1 MVTYSTNELISSSE
15 FAKKFGT
22 YLAQI
27 QDNTVEKLA
36 ILKNNKVEA
45 VIISKD
51 EYESMKE
58 ALKEVE
64 SKKILK
70 SIQSGLD
77 DMKSGKTKSIDK
89 LWDELWIYNI
99 QIIFLKEAKQLSKK
113 FKLLKQDLQDLI
125 QDITINK
132 DFGVDLGS
140 NLYKK
145 RVKNSSIPTGKSGG
159 FRVIIYYQV
168 EDNIVLISIYSKTQ
182 KDNIND
188 EEIEDILKNYL
199 KK

>member
-27 QDNTVEKLA
+27 KDNSVEKLA

-51 EYESMKE
+51 EYENMKE

-64 SKKILK
+64 SKKILQ

-77 DMKSGKTKSIDK
+77 DIKNGKTKAIS
-89 LWDELWIYNI
+89 LRPSENNI
-99 QIIFLKEAKQLSKK
+99 I
-113 FKLLKQDLQDLI
+113 
-125 QDITINK
+125 
-132 DFGVDLGS
+132 
-140 NLYKK
+140 
-145 RVKNSSIPTGKSGG
+145 
-159 FRVIIYYQV
+159 
-168 EDNIVLISIYSKTQ
+168 
-182 KDNIND
+182 
-188 EEIEDILKNYL
+188 
-199 KK
+199 

>member
-27 QDNTVEKLA
+27 KDNSVEKLA

-51 EYESMKE
+51 EYENMKE
-58 ALKEVE
+58 ALKQIEA
-64 SKKILK
+64 KKIID

-89 LWDELWIYNI
+89 LWDEL
-99 QIIFLKEAKQLSKK
+99 
-113 FKLLKQDLQDLI
+113 
-125 QDITINK
+125 
-132 DFGVDLGS
+132 
-140 NLYKK
+140 
-145 RVKNSSIPTGKSGG
+145 
-159 FRVIIYYQV
+159 
-168 EDNIVLISIYSKTQ
+168 
-182 KDNIND
+182 
-188 EEIEDILKNYL
+188 
-199 KK
+199 

>member
-51 EYESMKE
+51 EYENMKE
-58 ALKEVE
+58 ALTQIEA
-64 SKKILK
+64 KKIID

-77 DMKSGKTKSIDK
+77 DMKSGKTKAIS
-89 LWDELWIYNI
+89 LRPSENNI
-99 QIIFLKEAKQLSKK
+99 I
-113 FKLLKQDLQDLI
+113 
-125 QDITINK
+125 
-132 DFGVDLGS
+132 
-140 NLYKK
+140 
-145 RVKNSSIPTGKSGG
+145 
-159 FRVIIYYQV
+159 
-168 EDNIVLISIYSKTQ
+168 
-182 KDNIND
+182 
-188 EEIEDILKNYL
+188 
-199 KK
+199 

>member
-58 ALKEVE
+58 ALKEFE
-64 SKKILK
+64 SKKILQ

-77 DMKSGKTKSIDK
+77 DMKSGKTK
-89 LWDELWIYNI
+89 
-99 QIIFLKEAKQLSKK
+99 A
-113 FKLLKQDLQDLI
+113 
-125 QDITINK
+125 
-132 DFGVDLGS
+132 
-140 NLYKK
+140 
-145 RVKNSSIPTGKSGG
+145 
-159 FRVIIYYQV
+159 
-168 EDNIVLISIYSKTQ
+168 IS
-182 KDNIND
+182 
-188 EEIEDILKNYL
+188 
-199 KK
+199 